1 MEPQE
6 KVNLTNYSCRYI
18 KGIGPKNAEKLEKI
32 GISSVQD
39 VLFHLPFRYEDRT
52 KITPIQQIIPGK
64 QSVVFA
70 TVCSTEVVR
79 RGRPQLCCHVR
90 DDSGSMVM
98 RLIHFSA
105 AQKQNLCEGARLLI
119 VGEARLS
126 RLGLEMIHP
135 EYQFVSPEQSMP
147 LAKTLTPV
155 YPTTDGVSQRLWM
168 KLSEHALSLLN
179 QENDLKELL
188 PEAILKQ
195 HKLSSLKEAL
205 NYIHR
210 PSSKE
215 DIAALTSGKHPMQ
228 QRLILEELLAH
239 RLALTKLRHQE
250 KSHAAIALPLSA
262 DKKKRF
268 ISALDFSLTAAQH
281 RVLNEI
287 ENDLNQSSPMMRLV
301 QGDVGSGKTIVAAI
315 SMLHVVDAGKQ
326 AVFMA
331 PTELLAQQHYKNICD
346 WFEPLGFNVVMLK
359 GSLTAKN
366 KRQSLEGIASGQAQV
381 IVGTHALFQADVNF
395 KSLALV
401 VVDEQH
407 RFGVGQRLSLQQKGE
422 GDDYHPHQLIM
433 TATPIPRTLA
443 MNFYADLDSSSID
456 ELPPGRTP
464 VQTVVMSNEKRAQ
477 IVEKIKDVSTQGQ
490 QVYWVCP
497 LIEESE
503 ILQFQAAE
511 TSYEMLKQQ
520 LPNLKVGLVHGRLK
534 AKEKDKVMEQFKAGE
549 INLLVATTVIEV
561 GVDVPTASLMV
572 IENSERMGLSQLHQL
587 RGRVGR
593 GALKSYCIL
602 LYQPPVKGF
611 AKERLAIM
619 RETNDGFK
627 IAEKDLEIRGP
638 GEVLGTRQT
647 GAVLMKIANV
657 VRDQKMLPKVQ
668 GLADQL
674 WQRSPLC
681 CDQLIVRWL
690 GDKERFAKV

>member
-1 MEPQE
+1 MESPD
-6 KVNLTNYSCRYI
+6 KVNLTSYSCRYI
-18 KGIGPKNAEKLEKI
+18 KGIGPKNALKLEKI
-32 GISSVQD
+32 GVNSAQD

-64 QSVVFA
+64 QSVILA

-90 DDSGSMVM
+90 DDSGGLVM

-105 AQKQNLCEGARLLI
+105 AQKQNLREGASLLI

-135 EYQFVSPEQSMP
+135 EYQLVPAGDTMP
-147 LAKTLTPV
+147 LAKTLTPI
-155 YPTTDGVSQRLWM
+155 YPTTEGVSQRLWM
-168 KLSEHALSLLN
+168 KLSEHALSLLS
-179 QENDLKELL
+179 QENDLSELL
-188 PEAILKQ
+188 PEVILRQHKMPSLKQ
-195 HKLSSLKEAL
+195 AL
-205 NYIHR
+205 HYIHR
-210 PSSKE
+210 PSNKE
-215 DIAALTSGKHPMQ
+215 DAAALTNGKHPMQ

-250 KSHAAIALPLSA
+250 KNHSAISLPLSQY
-262 DKKKRF
+262 KKQDF
-268 ISALDFSLTAAQH
+268 LAALDFSLTAAQH
-281 RVLNEI
+281 RVLGEI

-301 QGDVGSGKTIVAAI
+301 QGDVGSGKTIIAAI

-331 PTELLAQQHYKNICD
+331 PTELLAQQHYKNLCQ

-359 GSLTAKN
+359 GSLTAKS
-366 KRQSLEGIASGQAQV
+366 KRQSLEAIANGEAQV
-381 IVGTHALFQADVNF
+381 IVGTHALFQAGVDF
-395 KSLALV
+395 KALALV

-407 RFGVGQRLSLQQKGE
+407 RFGVAQRLSLQQKGE
-422 GDDYHPHQLIM
+422 AKNYHPHQLIM

-443 MNFYADLDSSSID
+443 MNFYADLDSSAID

-464 VQTVVMSNEKRAQ
+464 VQTVVMSNEKRSQ
-477 IVEKIKDVSTQGQ
+477 IVEKIKEVCTQGQ

-503 ILQFQAAE
+503 VLQFQAAE
-511 TSYEMLKQQ
+511 TSYELLNQQ
-520 LPNLKVGLVHGRLK
+520 LPSLTVGLVHGRLK
-534 AKEKDKVMEQFKAGE
+534 AKEKDQVMEQFKAGE

-647 GAVLMKIANV
+647 GAVVMKIANI
-657 VRDQKMLPKVQ
+657 VRDQEMLPKVR
-668 GLADQL
+668 GVAEQL
-674 WQRSPLC
+674 WQQSPQC

-690 GDKERFAKV
+690 GDKEQYAKV

>member
-1 MEPQE
+1 MESQE
-6 KVNLTNYSCRYI
+6 KVSLSNYSCRYI
-18 KGIGPKNAEKLEKI
+18 KGIGPKNAAKLEKI
-32 GISSVQD
+32 GIRSVQD

-52 KITPIQQIIPGK
+52 QITPVQQITPGK
-64 QSVVFA
+64 QSVVFV

-79 RGRPQLCCHVR
+79 RARPQLCCHVR
-90 DDSGSMVM
+90 DDSGGMVM

-105 AQKQNLCEGARLLI
+105 AQKQNLCEGAKLLI

-126 RLGLEMIHP
+126 HLGLEMVHP
-135 EYQFVSPEQSMP
+135 EYQFVSPGQSMP
-147 LAKTLTPV
+147 LAKTLTPI
-155 YPTTDGVSQRLWM
+155 YPTTDGIYQRLWM
-168 KLSEHALSLLN
+168 KLTEHALGLLN

-195 HKLSSLKEAL
+195 HQLPSLREAL

-210 PSSKE
+210 PSDKK
-215 DIAALTSGKHPMQ
+215 DIATLTSGTHPMQ
-228 QRLILEELLAH
+228 QRLIIEELLAH
-239 RLALTKLRHQE
+239 RLALTKLRYQE
-250 KSHAAIALPLSA
+250 KSHAAISLPLSQ
-262 DKKKRF
+262 DKKQSF
-268 ISALDFSLTAAQH
+268 LAALNFSLTAAQS

-287 ENDLNQSSPMMRLV
+287 ENDLTQSSPMMRLV

-315 SMLHVVDAGKQ
+315 SMLHVACAGKQ
-326 AVFMA
+326 AAFMA
-331 PTELLAQQHYKNICD
+331 PTELLAQQHCKNLCD
-346 WFEPLGFNVVMLK
+346 WFEPLGFSVVMLK

-366 KRQSLEGIASGQAQV
+366 KRQSLEGIASGQAQI

-422 GDDYHPHQLIM
+422 GDHCYPHQLIM

-443 MNFYADLDSSSID
+443 MNFYADLDSSLID

-464 VQTVVMSNEKRAQ
+464 VQTVVMSNEKRDQ
-477 IVEKIKDVSTQGQ
+477 LIEKIKKVCQQGQ

-503 ILQFQAAE
+503 VLQFQAAE
-511 TSYEMLKQQ
+511 TSYELLKQQ

-534 AKEKDKVMEQFKAGE
+534 AKEKDQVMEQFKASE

-561 GVDVPTASLMV
+561 GVDVPAASLMV

-593 GALKSYCIL
+593 GALKSYCVL

-611 AKERLAIM
+611 AKERLEIM
-619 RETNDGFK
+619 RQTNDGFK

-647 GAVLMKIANV
+647 GAVLMKIANI

-668 GLADQL
+668 SLADQL
-674 WQRSPLC
+674 WQQSPQC
-681 CDQLIVRWL
+681 CDQLIIRWL
-690 GDKERFAKV
+690 GDKERYAKV